1 MFNTGKTLDETLWRF
16 AEAGAASNVSAEAF
30 EQYKKDRA
38 AIVAIFNRVVSVYFD
53 SETTLE
59 PWQPRGRFGSK
70 RDQYM
75 ELAGTTAEGFTIRI
89 ELDAA
94 CGEITGNVYAPA
106 DNGSEIESKFLSYT
120 NEKGQL
126 LSVALLDFTRA
137 IEELVGSPWARPVA
151 VINGLFAA
159 INSPSALGGEA

>member
-30 EQYKKDRA
+30 EQYKVDRA

-53 SETTLE
+53 SETLLK
-59 PWQPRGRFGSK
+59 PWQPLGRFGDT
-70 RDQYM
+70 RDQYI
-75 ELAGTTAEGFTIRI
+75 ELAGTTAEGFAIRI
-89 ELDAA
+89 EIDAA
-94 CGEITGNVYAPA
+94 CGEITGSVYALA
-106 DNGSEIESKFLSYT
+106 GDGSEIKSKFLSYT

-137 IEELVGSPWARPVA
+137 IEELLGSPFARPVA
-151 VINGLFAA
+151 VINGLFDA
-159 INSPSALGGEA
+159 INCPTALGGEA

>member
-16 AEAGAASNVSAEAF
+16 AEAGAASNVSVEAL
-30 EQYKKDRA
+30 EQYKVDRA

-53 SETTLE
+53 GEKPLK
-59 PWQPRGRFGSK
+59 PWQPRGRFGGT
-70 RDQYM
+70 RDAYI
-75 ELAGTTAEGFTIRI
+75 ELEGTTAEGFAIRI
-89 ELDAA
+89 EIDAER
-94 CGEITGNVYAPA
+94 GEISGDVFATA
-106 DNGSEIESKFLSYT
+106 DNGSEMESKFNSCT

-159 INSPSALGGEA
+159 IDCPTALGGAA